1 MRHQLHHDSR
11 SEKPIYRSTGADV
24 NVGGSFLHEGVDGE
38 SVAEAKV
45 GMA

>member
-1 MRHQLHHDSR
+1 MRYQLHHDLR
-11 SEKPIYRSTGADV
+11 LGKPIYRSSNADV
-24 NVGGSFLHEGVDGE
+24 NVGGSPLHEGVDGE